1 MTAYKLLTETRLA
14 FLFPSLLLGLALI
27 LLLIVSPSIEND
39 LILASILGAA
49 ALGLR
54 HAFDADHIVS
64 INNVVKKLHDSG
76 SPSRLV
82 GLFFSLGHSTIVF
95 VSMMFIAMIGVR
107 IWQTELAWLQDAST
121 LFIIVFLTLIILIN
135 SYSLIRGV
143 SAEGVLHKVFGRVLK
158 LVRHQWQ
165 MYPVGFLFGLGL
177 DTAIALAFVASSAPL
192 SPLSQPEQVLL
203 YAALALVFA
212 GTMSFGDSLN
222 TLVVNRV
229 YSSEQESKVKHY
241 QRGIT
246 IVIIAAATVVAVSL
260 LAEFLGI
267 AIGGIV
273 TGYTEYLGVLLLTIS
288 VIIAITLF
296 LRRRMSLKIR

>member
-76 SPSRLV
+76 SSSRLV

-121 LFIIVFLTLIILIN
+121 LFIIVFLTLIILLN

-143 SAEGVLHKVFGRVLK
+143 SAEGILHKVFGRVLK

-229 YSSEQESKVKHY
+229 YNSEQESTMKHY
-241 QRGIT
+241 QSGIT
-246 IVIIAAATVVAVSL
+246 IVIIAAATVVAITL
-260 LAEFLGI
+260 LADFLGI
-267 AIGGIV
+267 VISGIV
-273 TGYTEYLGVLLLTIS
+273 TGYMEYLGVLLLAIS